1 MLITLM
7 CWLSVLLEK
16 GISKK
21 LKVFCKT
28 SNQKGAARED
38 WTLDRWFTRPALCH
52 WAMAACSTT
61 VTNSLKTN

>member
-52 WAMAACSTT
+52 WAMAADWK
-61 VTNSLKTN
+61 LF